1 VAAGLAELPLAGV
14 QSVES
19 WKATEQGELLANVPI
34 VPVKKAMSSPP
45 SLLSN
50 NVRCP
55 LEGLKVLCVTH
66 AIAGP
71 SAGRTLAEYGAS
83 VLQIMY
89 THGFEYPF
97 VYTYANLGCSSS
109 RLDINKESDR
119 VHMWKLVRDADV
131 WIDSYRDGA
140 MRKFGFTDDKLHEA
154 NSSLTISHF
163 RVYGTEGPWAPK
175 PKFDMQGSASS
186 GLMALCCSCTRR
198 SYPGC
203 VLC

>member
-1 VAAGLAELPLAGV
+1 MAAGLAELPLAGV

-50 NVRCP
+50 NVRYP

-71 SAGRTLAEYGAS
+71 SAGRTLAEYGTS

-119 VHMWKLVRDADV
+119 VQM
-131 WIDSYRDGA
+131 
-140 MRKFGFTDDKLHEA
+140 
-154 NSSLTISHF
+154 
-163 RVYGTEGPWAPK
+163 
-175 PKFDMQGSASS
+175 
-186 GLMALCCSCTRR
+186 
-198 SYPGC
+198 
-203 VLC
+203 